1 MNINFSY
8 ICKMKFKNGL
18 AGFFTILLFFF
29 IAMQICAQKFN
40 TIITEESESETES
53 YKQMES
59 EFIFVSCS
67 NIEKEN
73 EEISISKNK
82 KYYNY
87 VLNIKNNLYAS
98 VQSPPPEY
106 L

>member
-1 MNINFSY
+1 
-8 ICKMKFKNGL
+8 MKFKNGL
-18 AGFFTILLFFF
+18 AGIFTILLFFF
-29 IAMQICAQKFN
+29 IAMQICVQKFN
-40 TIITEESESETES
+40 TIMAEDSETKTES

-59 EFIFVSCS
+59 EFIFISLT
-67 NIEKEN
+67 NMEKEN
-73 EEISISKNK
+73 IEISLLQIKN
-82 KYYNY
+82 YNNY